1 MVSRRNLAAVVRRKL
16 SLHSRL
22 KSVRASRK
30 RDHRRWSLGSVGSLM
45 IPLPE
50 SWCSA
55 RESVF
60 WSGLVSSKDSETGER
75 KSSPCI
81 FLVVMALLE

>member
-16 SLHSRL
+16 SVLSRL

-30 RDHRRWSLGSVGSLM
+30 RDHRRWSLGSVGSLVA
-45 IPLPE
+45 PLLAG
-50 SWCSA
+50 WCWA
-55 RESVF
+55 RGPVF
-60 WSGLVSSKDSETGER
+60 WSGVVNSKGSSETGER

-81 FLVVMALLE
+81 F